1 MCPNLQL
8 HEPVHQLGAILFSPV
23 RSLLDAKANISV
35 RSVRPGYEPIR
46 GYVAMVFSNPATL
59 ISPAGGLSPR
69 GNWPRLSLNN

>member
-35 RSVRPGYEPIR
+35 RPGYEPIR
-46 GYVAMVFSNPATL
+46 GYVAMAFRNPATL
-59 ISPAGGLSPR
+59 IFPQGSPDLIQQLAIVPQ
-69 GNWPRLSLNN
+69 RLA